1 MVVISN
7 TGIAMGCIAR
17 VHQKRF
23 SQMPRFGMLVG
34 IIRLLAKMPDVGAGS
49 AGSTAAGGALPGP
62 GLMISSEDGWGVI
75 RGFNAQVRAGIGTM
89 SDRKELKLSQSALR

>member
-49 AGSTAAGGALPGP
+49 AGSTAAGGALLGP
-62 GLMISSEDGWGVI
+62 GSLLAARTDGGESV
-75 RGFNAQVRAGIGTM
+75 GLTQ
-89 SDRKELKLSQSALR
+89 E